1 MKNPLKVGIAGYGVV
16 GQRRHRF
23 IDLHDQLQTVAVSD
37 IKLKDGVS
45 NEGVKTHSDYTKL
58 LEEDLDLLFVS
69 LPNYL
74 APEVT
79 IAGLKRGM
87 HVFCEKP
94 PGRDVEDVAR
104 VRDVARENP
113 SLKLKYGF
121 NHRYHESFK
130 EALRIIDTGTLGR
143 VINLRGVYG
152 KSKIINFDSEWRTQ
166 RAQAGGG
173 ILLDQGIH
181 MLDMMRTIA
190 GSFSEVHS
198 VVSND
203 YWNHDVEDNAYALM
217 KAKDRVV
224 ASIHS
229 SATQWRHTFRLEIG
243 LSDGL
248 IVLSGI
254 LSGSQSYGDEEII
267 VFEKKSEDVLEKRT
281 FEFTEDNSWRDEIA
295 DFYDAVASGRPVM
308 VGSVDEAY
316 ETMKLVYQIYCA
328 DKDWAARYDLR
339 SPT

>member
-1 MKNPLKVGIAGYGVV
+1 MSQKIGIIGAGGMLQYHAPGFKAGGAEIVAICDMNQEAAKKAAATYGAGHVFADS
-16 GQRRHRF
+16 QKML
-23 IDLHDQLQTVAVSD
+23 DELS
-37 IKLKDGVS
+37 
-45 NEGVKTHSDYTKL
+45 
-58 LEEDLDLLFVS
+58 DLDAIS
-69 LPNYL
+69 IITPNRTHKPL
-74 APEVT
+74 A
-79 IAGLKRGM
+79 IQALKAGK

-94 PGRDVEDVAR
+94 PGRTVEDVAR
-104 VRDVARENP
+104 VQQTANEHP
-113 SLKLKYGF
+113 KLKLKYGF
-121 NHRYHESFK
+121 NHRYHASFK
-130 EALRIIDTGTLGR
+130 EALRLIDAKLLGD

-181 MLDMMRTIA
+181 MLDMMRTIS
-190 GSFSEVHS
+190 GSFSEVYS

-203 YWNHDVEDNAYALM
+203 YWRHDVEDNAYALM
-217 KAKDRVV
+217 KTADGVV

-243 LSDGL
+243 LTEGL

-267 VFEKKSEDVLEKRT
+267 VYEKKSDDVLEKRT

-295 DFYDAVASGRPVM
+295 DFYDALAFGKPIEIGNVE
-308 VGSVDEAY
+308 EAY

-328 DKDWAARYDLR
+328 DTTWSKRFGL
-339 SPT
+339 